1 MINFMK
7 KLLSVKTILTVCF
20 FLFAVSLFA
29 QDTTH
34 TPANNIYWKWPHYRM
49 NGKRIKA
56 KQFNE
61 ELNKVPESAL
71 YLKKAKTNFTIGVL
85 AYIPLTASVLL
96 IKQKNNYNYRQGRNT
111 PFYIGAT
118 LSSAILIY
126 SVFRS
131 KKFTNRAI
139 RIYNEKRI
147 TTY

>member
-1 MINFMK
+1 M
-7 KLLSVKTILTVCF
+7 
-20 FLFAVSLFA
+20 
-29 QDTTH
+29 
-34 TPANNIYWKWPHYRM
+34 
-49 NGKRIKA
+49 
-56 KQFNE
+56 
-61 ELNKVPESAL
+61 NKVPESAL

-96 IKQKNNYNYRQGRNT
+96 IKQKNNYNYRQGKNT